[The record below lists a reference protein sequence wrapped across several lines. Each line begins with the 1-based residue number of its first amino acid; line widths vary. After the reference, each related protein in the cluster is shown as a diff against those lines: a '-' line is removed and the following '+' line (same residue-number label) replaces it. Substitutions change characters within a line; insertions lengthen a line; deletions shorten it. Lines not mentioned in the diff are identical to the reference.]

1 MNRPPRRYVHNLFAH
16 VDACARA
23 RTHAR
28 IQLANKETSL
38 FASLPNGQA
47 LELRKVLAVVATKLD
62 CVLVQPDPDRS
73 HIQAVLE
80 DLEARTF
87 SDMADLTDSHLLPL
101 LAVSPSESVSV
112 LGTLRAALYP
122 VDIPC
127 ASPPRLRATSAGRW
141 KTRSRQWLS
150 T

>member
-1 MNRPPRRYVHNLFAH
+1 M
-16 VDACARA
+16 
-23 RTHAR
+23 
-28 IQLANKETSL
+28 
-38 FASLPNGQA
+38 
-47 LELRKVLAVVATKLD
+47 LAVVATKLD

-80 DLEARTF
+80 DLEACTF